1 MYTVYMHIN
10 RVNGKKYVGYTSKSW
25 QERWKDH
32 CKSARNVKHF
42 YFHSAIKRYGEDA
55 FDHVVLADAVP
66 TLCAAHA
73 LERKMIAEHRSF
85 DSTNGYNLTF
95 GGEGCTATAA
105 TRAKLSRSLRGNE
118 KLRAALTGRKCS
130 DIHCANIGAVHRGRK
145 RSAETCA
152 RLSASHRAPRT
163 PLTAETKAKLSI
175 ALKIAWAKKQATT

>member
-145 RSAETCA
+145 RSAET
-152 RLSASHRAPRT
+152 
-163 PLTAETKAKLSI
+163 KAKLSI